1 MSCICQ
7 DPEATQVTEN
17 GIVYC
22 ETIDTLPPSCEPKSC
37 PPNYELV
44 DGECVRNFDTG
55 QLCPEDYIYIYDEEQ
70 PSNSRC
76 VFYEES
82 LAACT
87 CAANVTA
94 QPQTICSG
102 GVTSI
107 ALTSTSP
114 GTVFSWT
121 ANPSGVTGATQGS
134 GNTIS
139 QTLQTTG
146 VVQGTV
152 SYVITPYEPGDE
164 GCAGTPIT
172 VLATVNPL
180 PSISAIPVSPQ
191 TVTSGDTLNIAL
203 SSGVVGTTFTW
214 TATASGVTGA
224 TSGSGNTITDTLT
237 SPTGGSV
244 TYDIVATS
252 PNGCTNTLAYTVN
265 LGTTVVECLRDLT
278 ARVFYDDQPQFSVPY
293 STMVI
298 SIAGTSGS
306 GIISIDGT
314 GYPITFTTDAAT
326 TALNFRNA
334 HFAAL
339 DDAGTIVG
347 NAAVN
352 IALEKNDI
360 APIVFAFSNTT
371 GNLLC
376 SIAAQNTAIKP
387 KMGDTF
393 ATIALLPTTGIFGR
407 VYITTS
413 TSQTW
418 CWSGTTYVPSASK
431 GVTVNP
437 TGDTAFNPVSSTI
450 DHTCSRAKYNFMTN
464 GLAINCYHYP
474 PSSSILPTPLNVK
487 TLTNYINLNNLQAV
501 PTPGLDEVNR
511 IVYNRFTS
519 PSAGKAGSRESFAEY
534 SNAQSAILAQ
544 GLSPS
549 ANTFKIR
556 LRGLNIVTNPVGLPA
571 GTYYSQHSSVVGLQ
585 FFIDGVEVYEGV
597 IGSQVFEID
606 PCTFVPGEPL
616 LTYESSTGGTGRI
629 SKDITIGT
637 QTGTLA
643 VGVPV
648 TANTVTQNITVN
660 VTLLGT
666 YDFIGYANGVT
677 FRAKG
682 TFASLGANTIT
693 MTALGTPITSGVST
707 FELDLA
713 VPVAGQF
720 DWWHIP
726 PTFNITVL

>member
-7 DPEATQVTEN
+7 DPEATQVTIK

-55 QLCPEDYIYIYDEEQ
+55 QLCPEDYIYVYDEEQ

-76 VFYEES
+76 EFYEDS
-82 LAACT
+82 LAICN
-87 CAANVTA
+87 CAADVIA
-94 QPQTICSG
+94 QPQTICSE

-107 ALTSTSP
+107 ALTSTLP

-152 SYVITPYEPGDE
+152 TYVITPYEPGNS

-180 PSISAIPVSPQ
+180 PSISATPASPQ
-191 TVTSGDTLNIAL
+191 TVESGDTLNIAL

-237 SPTGGSV
+237 AVTSGSV
-244 TYDIVATS
+244 TYSIVATT
-252 PNGCTNTLAYTVN
+252 PNGCTNTLEYTVN
-265 LGTTVVECLRDLT
+265 IGVTVAQCLKKLT
-278 ARVFYDDQPQFSVPY
+278 ARVFYDDQPEFTVPF
-293 STMVI
+293 STMTI
-298 SIAGTSGS
+298 GIAGTSGTGS
-306 GIISIDGT
+306 ISIDGT
-314 GYPITFTTDAAT
+314 GYPITFNTNAAT
-326 TALNFRNA
+326 TAIDFKNA
-334 HFAAL
+334 HAAVL
-339 DDAGTIVG
+339 DDAGIIVVNSG
-347 NAAVN
+347 NN
-352 IALEKNDI
+352 IYIEKNDI

-376 SIAAQNTAIKP
+376 SITAQNSSTKP
-387 KMGDTF
+387 KMRDTY
-393 ATIALLPTTGIFGR
+393 ATFALLPTTGIFGR
-407 VYITTS
+407 VYFTTS

-431 GVTVNP
+431 GVIVNP
-437 TGDTAFNPVSSTI
+437 TGDTGFNPVSSTI
-450 DHTCSRAKYNFMTN
+450 DHGCSRAKYNFMTN
-464 GLAINCYHYP
+464 GVTIDCYHYP
-474 PSSSILPTPLNVK
+474 PSSSVLPTPSNAKVS
-487 TLTNYINLNNLQAV
+487 TDYINLNNLQTV

-519 PSAGKAGSRESFAEY
+519 PSAGKLASRESFAEY
-534 SNAQSAILAQ
+534 SNAKSAILAQ

-549 ANTFKIR
+549 ANTFKVR
-556 LRGLNIVTNPVGLPA
+556 LRGLNIVTNPIGLPA

-606 PCTFVPGEPL
+606 PCTFVPGQEL
-616 LTYESSTGGTGRI
+616 STYESSTGGTGRI

-648 TANTVTQNITVN
+648 TANTVTQDITVN

-713 VPVAGQF
+713 VPVPGQS
-720 DWWHIP
+720 DWWYIP